1 MALLETWRILLLDH
15 VTSYVVDSVADLE
28 SFLQEAEEGLNYRT
42 MEGDKEQS
50 RESLLEMMGY
60 LAGARTRQATTDA
73 MFEPLGQA
81 AKLLEAADHQLSEEM
96 LLKLQNLPQSWE
108 NIKQSAAIAKQQLAA
123 LQVTECAEIRK
134 ALATF
139 ETKQLEFREEF
150 QQMEF
155 FK

>member
-42 MEGDKEQS
+42 MDGDKEQS

-73 MFEPLGQA
+73 TRVRCNMG
-81 AKLLEAADHQLSEEM
+81 
-96 LLKLQNLPQSWE
+96 
-108 NIKQSAAIAKQQLAA
+108 
-123 LQVTECAEIRK
+123 
-134 ALATF
+134 
-139 ETKQLEFREEF
+139 
-150 QQMEF
+150 
-155 FK
+155 